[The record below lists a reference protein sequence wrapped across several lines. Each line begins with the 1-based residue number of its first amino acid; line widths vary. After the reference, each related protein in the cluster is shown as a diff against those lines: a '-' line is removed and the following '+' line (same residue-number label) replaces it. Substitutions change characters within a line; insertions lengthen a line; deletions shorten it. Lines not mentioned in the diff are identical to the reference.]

1 MIGAISSA
9 TNHLRTVDLINH
21 FIQNGQ
27 IKINEKRKDVRKK
40 FNEPL
45 PIVDCQTKDGN
56 FKASIN
62 SLSPSGVFIRTGR
75 HFSTG
80 QEIAMTFPFPIS
92 KNTKM
97 VTGEVVRISGEGIG
111 VVFKIFFRK

>member
-9 TNHLRTVDLINH
+9 TNQLRNVDLINH
-21 FIQNGQ
+21 FLQNGQ

-45 PIVDCQTKDGN
+45 PLVDCQTKDEN
-56 FKASIN
+56 FKASITN
-62 SLSPSGVFIRTGR
+62 LSSSGVFIRIGR
-75 HFSTG
+75 HFSTR
-80 QEIAMTFPFPIS
+80 QEIAMSFAFPIS

-97 VTGEVVRISGEGIG
+97 VTGEVVRISGEGAG
-111 VVFKIFFRK
+111 VEFKIFFRK